1 MDYAI
6 ELTKIDIIKEEEV
19 SVIQKIVSLFRAD
32 NDGQASTIAKS
43 MVDVW
48 LEQETF
54 WGTSKENFR
63 LLHANPVLLEK
74 VTNLSN
80 R

>member
-6 ELTKIDIIKEEEV
+6 EMTRINIIEDEEV
-19 SVIQKIVSLFRAD
+19 DIIQKIVSLFRAD
-32 NDGQASTIAKS
+32 NDGQASTIAKG

-48 LEQETF
+48 LAQNTF
-54 WGTSKENFR
+54 WGTNKENFR

>member
-6 ELTKIDIIKEEEV
+6 EMTRINIIEDEEV
-19 SVIQKIVSLFRAD
+19 DIIQKIVSLFRAD
-32 NDGQASTIAKS
+32 TDKQASAIAKG

-48 LEQETF
+48 LEQRTF
-54 WGTSKENFR
+54 WGTNKENFR
-63 LLHANPVLLEK
+63 LLHANPALLEK

>member
-6 ELTKIDIIKEEEV
+6 EMTKINIIEDEEV
-19 SVIQKIVSLFRAD
+19 NVIQKVVSLFRAD
-32 NDGQASTIAKS
+32 NDGQASAIAKG
-43 MVDVW
+43 MVGTW
-48 LEQETF
+48 LEQNTF
-54 WGTSKENFR
+54 WGTNRESFR
-63 LLHANPVLLEK
+63 LLHANPALLEK